1 MPTILVVDDEP
12 AFREMVSRLLEQ
24 EGYRILQAENG
35 EEALGLLGRADLVV
49 LDINMPKLNGLELLE
64 IIREYDR
71 ELPVLMLTA
80 YDKEEDRVT
89 GLTLGADDYMGKPLR
104 AREFLARVKAL
115 LRRSKRFEVL
125 RVGSLELDPFTEE
138 ARLEGRLLD
147 LSSTEFRLLLALA
160 RHPGA
165 TLPRAHLFAQV
176 WGLEE
181 EVDERV
187 VDTTVARLR
196 KKLGDN
202 PKNPRYIATVFGR
215 GYRLLVDQGASP

>member
-1 MPTILVVDDEP
+1 MPTVLVVDDEP
-12 AFREMVSRLLEQ
+12 AFREMVSRLLEH
-24 EGYRILQAENG
+24 EGYRVLQAENG
-35 EEALGLLGRADLVV
+35 EEGINLLGQADLVI
-49 LDINMPKLNGLELLE
+49 LDINMPRLNGLELLE

-80 YDKEEDRVT
+80 FDKEEDRVT

-125 RVGSLELDPFTEE
+125 RIGPLEVDPLSEEVRLDGNLLELTP
-138 ARLEGRLLD
+138 
-147 LSSTEFRLLLALA
+147 TEFRLLLALA
-160 RHPGA
+160 RNSGQ
-165 TLPRAHLFAQV
+165 TLSRQALFAQV
-176 WGLEE
+176 WGLNEG
-181 EVDERV
+181 VDERV

-202 PKNPRYIATVFGR
+202 PREPRFIVTVFGR
-215 GYRLLVDQGASP
+215 GYRLVEPPTNMG